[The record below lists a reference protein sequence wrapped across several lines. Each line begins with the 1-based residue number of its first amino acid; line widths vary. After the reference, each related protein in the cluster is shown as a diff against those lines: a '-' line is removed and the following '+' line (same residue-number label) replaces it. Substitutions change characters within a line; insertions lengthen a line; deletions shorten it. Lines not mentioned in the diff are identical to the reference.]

1 MSSLAPKDLWL
12 VGLLLLS
19 ALAYVVAARLSGRFT
34 TDRPMVIYAA
44 GFSLVFVLLSMVAG
58 LAVFR

>member
-1 MSSLAPKDLWL
+1 MEGLSPKDSWL

-19 ALAYVVAARLSGRFT
+19 AFAYLVAARLSGRFA

-44 GFSLVFVLLSMVAG
+44 GFSVAFVALALITG